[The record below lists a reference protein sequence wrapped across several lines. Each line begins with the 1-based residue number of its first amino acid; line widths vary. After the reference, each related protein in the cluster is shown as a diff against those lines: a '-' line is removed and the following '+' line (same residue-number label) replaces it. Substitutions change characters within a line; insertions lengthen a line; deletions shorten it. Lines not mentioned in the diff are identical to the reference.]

1 MTDPALTPMIYP
13 SREKPPRELPPAVP
27 TMRDFNT

>member
-13 SREKPPRELPPAVP
+13 SGEKPPRGLPPAVP